1 MIVSNTWDMATLVIQ
16 FKTMRQVHIENALLL
31 GLSGTGLMLG
41 RLLIIG
47 LWQPWWN
54 FEMVQI

>member
-31 GLSGTGLMLG
+31 GFAVSKRKYRWHVAKT
-41 RLLIIG
+41 
-47 LWQPWWN
+47 
-54 FEMVQI
+54 